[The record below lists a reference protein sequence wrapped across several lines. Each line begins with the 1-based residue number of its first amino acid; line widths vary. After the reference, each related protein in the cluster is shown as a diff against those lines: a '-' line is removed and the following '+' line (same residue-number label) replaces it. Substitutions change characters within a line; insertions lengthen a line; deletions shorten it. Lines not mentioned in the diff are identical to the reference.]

1 LASLST
7 GFAKAHRAPQNSLS
21 RPHAVSKAVGPPS
34 ASRAGFPPYFVA
46 MAFLRELFQK
56 NFSTLATMF
65 LLVVVPLLGSSSLVA
80 VLISHPTLLVHLTA
94 WQLLAYFALMGLT
107 MSIALTNSTFVVI
120 VTGYFMG
127 WAGLPG
133 MIASYALAAALGYE
147 LARRLDQGKL
157 RGLLHH
163 FPKADAV
170 LSELQDQSWQL
181 ILLTRLSPVLPFAL
195 MTFVLAIVGVPR
207 GRFLGASVL
216 GMLPRS
222 LFFYWLGTKA
232 QDVWALLHNPDEGTL
247 SKLVLLA
254 LVAASLLGLY
264 VVFNR
269 ALQRVLRRNSQ
280 AG

>member
-1 LASLST
+1 
-7 GFAKAHRAPQNSLS
+7 
-21 RPHAVSKAVGPPS
+21 
-34 ASRAGFPPYFVA
+34 
-46 MAFLRELFQK
+46 MAFLRELFRK
-56 NFSTLATMF
+56 NFSTLLIMA
-65 LLVVVPLLGSSSLVA
+65 LLVLVPLVGSSSLVL
-80 VLISHPTLLVHLTA
+80 VLSQHQELLQHLTA
-94 WQLLAYFALMGLT
+94 LQMGLYFILMGLT
-107 MSIALTNSTFVVI
+107 MAVALTNSTFVVI
-120 VTGYFMG
+120 VTGYFLG

-133 MIASYALAAALGYE
+133 MVLSYALAAALGYE
-147 LARRLDQGKL
+147 LARRLDQDKL
-157 RGLLHH
+157 RGFLHH

-170 LSELQDQSWQL
+170 LAELQNQSWQL

-207 GRFLGASVL
+207 GRFLAASIL

-232 QDVWALLHNPDEGTL
+232 SDVLALLRNPDEGTL

-269 ALQRVLRRNSQ
+269 ALQRVLRRPT
-280 AG
+280 A